1 MKGGQTMKAMRYL
14 LSVIVIVSAITLQA
28 QDLVHYPMA
37 QMHST
42 SVMAASGSSLPQA
55 AVTGAYTTSDAPS
68 SGPRRAKFDE
78 NPFGGQTINDVQNP
92 SQPGTPLPDG
102 TWALLLFA
110 ALFTLWKARK
120 TIRPVGEQ

>member
-1 MKGGQTMKAMRYL
+1 MKAMRYL

-28 QDLVHYPMA
+28 QDLAHYPIA

-42 SVMAASGSSLPQA
+42 SSMIASGSSLPQA

-68 SGPRRAKFDE
+68 SGPRRAKFDD
-78 NPFGGQTINDVQNP
+78 PFGDNNINDVQNP

-102 TWALLLFA
+102 TWALLFCA

-120 TIRPVGEQ
+120 GIRTT